1 MTGWYASPAVADLD
15 GDDDLEIVVASTSFG
30 SDEEWY
36 VYEHDGTPFAAT
48 WSQNLVGT
56 STSGVFGVAL
66 GDLDNDGDL
75 DYTVFVHLVGP
86 HQTVLAQV
94 DEVIQL

>member
-1 MTGWYASPAVADLD
+1 
-15 GDDDLEIVVASTSFG
+15 
-30 SDEEWY
+30 
-36 VYEHDGTPFAAT
+36 
-48 WSQNLVGT
+48 
-56 STSGVFGVAL
+56 VFGVAL

-75 DYTVFVHLVGP
+75 DYTVFVHVVGP